1 MAGSIRW
8 SPRAVS
14 QLEEICEHISRDSE
28 YYARLFARRVMNI
41 VRSLSRFPN
50 SGRVVPEYGR
60 VDLREKLYGD
70 YRIVYRLKDD
80 TIEIVMITHGTR
92 LLENVPKEAH
102 P

>member
-14 QLEEICEHISRDSE
+14 QLEEICEHIGKDSE
-28 YYARLFARRVMNI
+28 HYARLFAKRVMNI
-41 VRSLSRFPN
+41 VKTLPRFPN
-50 SGRVVPEYGR
+50 SGRVVPAYGR
-60 VDLREKLYGD
+60 VDLREKLYGN

-80 TIEIVMITHGTR
+80 TIEIVVITHGAR
-92 LLENVPKEAH
+92 LLENVPEEAN

>member
-8 SPRAVS
+8 SPRAVT

-28 YYARLFARRVMNI
+28 QYARLFAKRVMSI
-41 VRSLSRFPN
+41 VESLPRFPY

-60 VDLREKLYGD
+60 EDLREMLYGN

-80 TIEIVMITHGTR
+80 TIEIVVITHGAR
-92 LLENVPKEAH
+92 LLENIL
-102 P
+102 